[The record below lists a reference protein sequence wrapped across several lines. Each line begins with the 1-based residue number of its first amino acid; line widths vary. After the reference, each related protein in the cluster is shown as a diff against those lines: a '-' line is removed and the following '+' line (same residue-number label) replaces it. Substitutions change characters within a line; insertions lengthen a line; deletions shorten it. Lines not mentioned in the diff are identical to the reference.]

1 VNVVLVTSPG
11 RGEGK
16 TLTAGNLG
24 LTMAQEFQQR
34 ICVVDADMRHPQL
47 HRIFGLPQNP
57 GLAEVLTEQATL
69 QDALVTIEEQQI
81 TILPSGFLPA
91 RPAELLGSTA
101 MRRTLD
107 ALRSRFDRIVIDA
120 PAAMPLADVG
130 ILTPLVDSVL
140 LVVRAAITS
149 KPSIHDAV
157 TALDNSKLLGIVL
170 NEAA

>member
-1 VNVVLVTSPG
+1 MPLTHRDAGKWKCDRVWEKKEKCRRGMPG
-11 RGEGK
+11 RGTLLLTSRASPGPPIVREQVAHKGHQAGIDQLFFHALGCGVFEG
-16 TLTAGNLG
+16 LG
-24 LTMAQEFQQR
+24 DL
-34 ICVVDADMRHPQL
+34 L
-47 HRIFGLPQNP
+47 
-57 GLAEVLTEQATL
+57 
-69 QDALVTIEEQQI
+69 EQQ
-81 TILPSGFLPA
+81 LGKQPA
-91 RPAELLGSTA
+91 RPAELLGTTA

-107 ALRSRFDRIVIDA
+107 ALRARFDRIVIDA

-157 TALDNSKLLGIVL
+157 TAIDNSKLLGIVL